1 MTHAAAR
8 VSARLGEVL
17 YGRGRLVEAI
27 ERMEGSLEV
36 LGGDE
41 PDADVAVLAAQLARL
56 QFLAGEHAASLE
68 HVEVA
73 LETGE
78 ALRLPEVV
86 SQALTTKG
94 VLLLRR
100 PNESM
105 ALIQQALKLALDHD
119 LASAALRAYWN
130 LQVVLES
137 CDRYDLSAQIG
148 RDGLALARRRGDRPW
163 EERFYGGL
171 IESLYVTGEWREALE
186 RVSEETAAERNPHVY
201 ELYELYELYLP
212 LARIHVARGELA
224 EAEQALERMLET
236 SGHGDAHAQMQATVD
251 AAGAVVLRA
260 LGRSAEALPKAEQAM
275 RAQREFHNAAMF
287 ANAFV
292 DACEAAFELGDET
305 LVEQLM
311 ARCNELPPAERTQFL
326 EAQLGR
332 LGARLASRR
341 NDPERAE
348 AGLKAAAAL
357 FRELGMPF
365 WLAVGELE
373 HGEWLVAQGRA
384 DEAEPLLAE
393 AAEIFERLE
402 ATPWLERLE
411 NAQTATEVPA

>member
-1 MTHAAAR
+1 
-8 VSARLGEVL
+8 
-17 YGRGRLVEAI
+17 
-27 ERMEGSLEV
+27 MEGSLEV

-94 VLLLRR
+94 VRR
-100 PNESM
+100 CAGRTRAWP
-105 ALIQQALKLALDHD
+105 IQQALKLALDHD

-260 LGRSAEALPKAEQAM
+260 LGRSAEALPKAEQAC
-275 RAQREFHNAAMF
+275 ACSTPVPQR
-287 ANAFV
+287 
-292 DACEAAFELGDET
+292 GD
-305 LVEQLM
+305 VRQ
-311 ARCNELPPAERTQFL
+311 RVC
-326 EAQLGR
+326 
-332 LGARLASRR
+332 
-341 NDPERAE
+341 
-348 AGLKAAAAL
+348 
-357 FRELGMPF
+357 
-365 WLAVGELE
+365 
-373 HGEWLVAQGRA
+373 
-384 DEAEPLLAE
+384 
-393 AAEIFERLE
+393 
-402 ATPWLERLE
+402 
-411 NAQTATEVPA
+411 